1 MIVTRTPL
9 STLINIEHAL
19 VSELFG
25 ALSEEMPHISNTNLK
40 ALFVAYERKRREGRK
55 GEGEK
60 GEEEGRRGEGMKGQ
74 EEGRRGEGEKG
85 EKGEQVGERRNGE
98 ELEEKVPVA
107 EEGGKG
113 ERSFW
118 KPFLDALP
126 DVLHTTHFFS
136 EEELE
141 QLQISMVTMTT
152 DM

>member
-1 MIVTRTPL
+1 
-9 STLINIEHAL
+9 
-19 VSELFG
+19 
-25 ALSEEMPHISNTNLK
+25 MPHISNTNLK

-60 GEEEGRRGEGMKGQ
+60 GEEEGRRGEKMKEGE
-74 EEGRRGEGEKG
+74 EEGRRGEG

-118 KPFLDALP
+118 KPYLDALP

-141 QLQISMVTMTT
+141 QLQTSMVTMTT